1 MSAGR
6 EPHRIFPA
14 CWNRR
19 VHGQAIV
26 GWIGI
31 CLLVSQLAFAGDL
44 RILEDQDT
52 PNPSV
57 KEAAKPLSIEPG
69 PKDKRSPSVPE
80 APSSFNARENELLN
94 LKVSE
99 MRRLDQHVEQETD
112 RMAAVVRMLDRYS
125 ASRWL
130 EGFISERPWNCP
142 IGKRRQWIDAI
153 IDATEL
159 NGLPICKEILGLAAC
174 IVAIESG
181 FRADPLA
188 FDPSRSDTLA
198 DQMERAERELK
209 QKMGPLFSMPPIP
222 KLYAEY
228 KDRYYSKL
236 LACHTEGEIEQV
248 ARNIAADLEK
258 DCSRLP
264 DVLKKVVRKGVQKL
278 RNVVRTKGS
287 MQLNFVRACQVMKD
301 RGEQFTDEDLVN
313 YMYTTKGGVDVG
325 LAALKQMFVQY
336 AAYYATP
343 DNLSWL
349 FFVGMDYHYGPFS
362 SRNMME
368 QIRVRDMSGRDIP
381 LDGDL
386 LRYIEEGNPVDEQS
400 LTLQAAAAALPS
412 VPQDSL
418 LRAFLLE
425 KEPHYIYTET
435 HRLLAQIHREKFGET
450 PFAVIGELWM
460 GQESKIKH
468 GTLWKTRSYL
478 KRLDHYLNSVPWDD

>member
-1 MSAGR
+1 
-6 EPHRIFPA
+6 
-14 CWNRR
+14 
-19 VHGQAIV
+19 
-26 GWIGI
+26 
-31 CLLVSQLAFAGDL
+31 
-44 RILEDQDT
+44 
-52 PNPSV
+52 
-57 KEAAKPLSIEPG
+57 
-69 PKDKRSPSVPE
+69 
-80 APSSFNARENELLN
+80 
-94 LKVSE
+94 
-99 MRRLDQHVEQETD
+99 
-112 RMAAVVRMLDRYS
+112 MLDRDS
-125 ASRWL
+125 ASTWL
-130 EGFISERPWNCP
+130 ESFISSQPWNCP

-153 IDATEL
+153 IEATEL
-159 NGLPICKEILGLAAC
+159 NGLPICKEILGLVAC

-198 DQMERAERELK
+198 DQLERAERELK

-222 KLYAEY
+222 KMYAEY
-228 KDRYYSKL
+228 KDRYHSKL

-258 DCSRLP
+258 DSSRLP
-264 DVLKKVVRKGVQKL
+264 DVLKKAIRKGVHKL

-287 MQLNFVRACQVMKD
+287 MQLNFIRACQVMKD
-301 RGEQFTDEDLVN
+301 RGEQFTEEDLVH
-313 YMYTTKGGVDVG
+313 YMYTTRGGVDVG
-325 LAALKQMFVQY
+325 VAALKQMFVQY

-368 QIRVRDMSGRDIP
+368 QIRIRDMSGRDIP

-386 LRYIEEGNPVDEQS
+386 LRYNEEGNPVDEQS

-412 VPQDSL
+412 MPQDSL

-435 HRLLAQIHREKFGET
+435 HLLLAQLHREKFGET